1 MINLE
6 HLPEWAKKLF
16 QKYKWPEPKPWAKLY
31 RALYT
36 TDSHMGLDGITLGFF
51 AALLPLVNRAPCLI
65 DDEGTAW
72 LIHKNGTVLGVADL
86 KRETRFTEKQI
97 KKAAIRLQNCQSL
110 DIRSGVIGIP
120 NFERWQMTPE
130 AWRKKKAKQ
139 AKIENL
145 KKSGSIT
152 PQAKALLKR
161 AGVNMFN

>member
-1 MINLE
+1 MNLD
-6 HLPEWAKKLF
+6 HLPEWAKEEF
-16 QKYKWPEPKPWAKLY
+16 RRYDWPTPKPWAKLY

-65 DDEGTAW
+65 DSEGTAW
-72 LIHKNGTVLGVADL
+72 LIHKNGTILGVQDL
-86 KRETRFTEKQI
+86 KRETRFSEKQI

-139 AKIENL
+139 AKAVNPRNP
-145 KKSGSIT
+145 GSIGS
-152 PQAKALLKR
+152 KANAILQR
-161 AGVNMFN
+161 AGVSMYN